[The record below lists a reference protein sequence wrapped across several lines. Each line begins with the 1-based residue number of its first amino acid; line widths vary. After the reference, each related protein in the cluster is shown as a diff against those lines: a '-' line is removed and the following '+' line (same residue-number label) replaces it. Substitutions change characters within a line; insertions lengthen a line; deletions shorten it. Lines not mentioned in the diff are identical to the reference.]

1 MSPCR
6 SIIAADIANK
16 ALLEASYEIV
26 QEKFSLNAVKLALQ
40 NAKAKLKDLS
50 TKEKSMWQAVDAQ
63 GSGIVKS
70 IEKALTSDRREAIIK
85 GNIIPSFSKCIKGA
99 IALAGVGILFG
110 PMNAIIA
117 ALGGLAV
124 SKVLNAREKKLLYDE
139 IETEL
144 KVVEKQLEI
153 AQNDGDMNQ
162 YRFLLNYQKK
172 LTREAQ
178 RIRYGLKV
186 QGRDIPAA
194 TLPGRGGNS

>member
-1 MSPCR
+1 
-6 SIIAADIANK
+6 
-16 ALLEASYEIV
+16 
-26 QEKFSLNAVKLALQ
+26 
-40 NAKAKLKDLS
+40 
-50 TKEKSMWQAVDAQ
+50 MWQAVDAQ

-117 ALGGLAV
+117 AVGGLAV
-124 SKVLNAREKKLLYDE
+124 SKILNAREKKLLYDE